1 MKKQSILAALALL
14 STTLGTQAFAKSAKV
29 ADVFTPLAQPVSRV
43 DVDLDKRRSSLEA
56 LAYIPAETDGFIAFA
71 DFGKHISRVMS
82 GGMLLDKPVG
92 PVPPELA
99 VLKSLAVSM
108 GEGTA
113 GSLSLLLPMLST
125 LSQQHDGGMQGW
137 VDVARP
143 DLAQKIKT
151 AVEQFVHEQTKKNTE
166 EFSKN
171 WQVKPVYAVVSLE
184 KNKQKQVEQWAKMI
198 VPLLLA
204 TNAEQAEHVKH
215 GAFQGVKIKGVSF
228 APGQARDIYIMVKPV
243 DSSLVFVV
251 CANPQDVRE
260 PASIEHSALASPS
273 LAVCD
278 GCLDDLLMVGHSSQ
292 SLVRAVEE
300 ENRRGMAQ
308 TAETVCRVFEALG
321 AADASQKAGFD
332 KASAGVKT
340 LLAQVLTACGS
351 LKNQDSTW
359 LCRLNKKNLI
369 LEYSGDAKDAEYAP
383 GVLRYVSQMNEPGN
397 ILYAE
402 STPLVAKNPAPNW
415 ESVLSAMLDVAR
427 GYTLTLP
434 EEVQKNDEKTLG
446 VLESL
451 MPEFRMLGQA
461 FSTMGSGLDRGGAVL
476 LDSAAGLPRLFGGAN
491 NNKVAMPRFAY
502 CSAVTQREHLT
513 RAWDEMMMAAEC
525 AADKLLGSRMLVKA
539 LTFPAKK
546 VGNAVSYS
554 LYMPVCSENMI
565 PNVTV
570 SDSVFV
576 AGSSSAYNEKLA
588 TAASGNMPFQG
599 TVFSLN
605 FERLATTLR
614 GIADTYRSRIP
625 VVEEAV
631 PMASLDDEELSTA
644 VSNYDAGKPSKIEEI
659 SETLE
664 ELAVAAELT
673 ADVAERMYGAI
684 TISGGRCTLR
694 TVVDLQQK

>member
-1 MKKQSILAALALL
+1 MKKQSILTALALL

-29 ADVFTPLAQPVSRV
+29 EDVFTPLVQPVSRV

-71 DFGKHISRVMS
+71 DLGKHISRVMS

-92 PVPPELA
+92 PMPPELS
-99 VLKSLAVSM
+99 VLKSLAVSI
-108 GEGTA
+108 GADTA
-113 GSLSLLLPMLST
+113 GSLSLLLPMLPT
-125 LSQQHDGGMQGW
+125 LSHQSDGGMLGW
-137 VDVARP
+137 VDAARP
-143 DLAQKIKT
+143 DMAQKIKA
-151 AVEQFVHEQTKKNTE
+151 AVEQFVHEQSQKNTE
-166 EFSKN
+166 EFCKK
-171 WQVKPVYAVVSLE
+171 WQMKPVYAVVSLE
-184 KNKQKQVEQWAKMI
+184 KNQKKQVEQWANMI
-198 VPLLLA
+198 VSLLLA
-204 TNAEQAEHVKH
+204 TNSEQAEQVKH
-215 GAFQGVKIKGVSF
+215 GAFQGVKIKGVSL
-228 APGQARDIYIMVKPV
+228 APGQARDICILVKPV

-260 PASIEHSALASPS
+260 PASIDHSALASPS
-273 LAVCD
+273 LSVCD
-278 GCLDDLLMVGHSSQ
+278 GCLDDLLMVSHSSQ
-292 SLVRAVEE
+292 SRVRAVEE
-300 ENRRGMAQ
+300 ENRRGIAQ
-308 TAETVCRVFEALG
+308 AAETVCRVFDALG
-321 AADASQKAGFD
+321 AADATQKAGFD
-332 KASAGVKT
+332 KATAGVKT
-340 LLAQVLTACGS
+340 LLAQVLTVCGPS
-351 LKNQDSTW
+351 KNQDSTL

-383 GVLRYVSQMNEPGN
+383 GKLRYVSQMNEPGN

-402 STPLVAKNPAPNW
+402 STPLVTKTPAPDW
-415 ESVLSAMLDVAR
+415 GSVLSAMLDVAH
-427 GYTLTLP
+427 GYTLTMP
-434 EEVQKNDEKTLG
+434 EEVRKNDEKKLG
-446 VLESL
+446 VLKGL

-476 LDSAAGLPRLFGGAN
+476 VDSAAGLPRLFGDSN
-491 NNKVAMPRFAY
+491 NDKVAMPRIAY
-502 CSAVTQREHLT
+502 CSAVAQREHLT
-513 RAWDEMMMAAEC
+513 RAWDEIMMAAEC
-525 AADKLLGSRMLVKA
+525 VADKLLGSRMLVKA
-539 LTFPAKK
+539 LAFPAKK

-588 TAASGNMPFQG
+588 TDASSNMPFQG
-599 TVFSLN
+599 AVFSLN

-644 VSNYDAGKPSKIEEI
+644 VTDYDAGKPSKIEEF

-664 ELAVAAELT
+664 ELAVAAEMA

-684 TISGGRCTLR
+684 TISGGRCMLR
-694 TVVDLQQK
+694 TVVNLQQQ